1 MKKLLFTK
9 ISKDTVYL
17 FLLLGLSLGLIVWTI
32 QAVNYLDYVTQDG
45 HGLKTY
51 FLYSVLNFPKII
63 HRMIPFIFFISL
75 FLILI
80 NYETKNE
87 LLIFWT
93 HGVTK
98 IKFANVII
106 FLSVLL
112 FILQIFIGAFVSPH
126 FQYKSRALLN
136 YEKKFSNNKEIKLSA
151 DRIKKSIRELDP
163 KVKKAIDYAYSRI
176 WKFHSKQIKGLK
188 ERIIYVDKFKNKLEY
203 RNVPIESVGIY
214 VPGNLPS
221 TLLMNSIPAKMA
233 GVKKIILATPKIN
246 GKLNPAVLYA
256 AKKIGIKEI
265 YSMGGAQAIASFAYI
280 QKVNKVIGPGN
291 KYVAEAKRQLS
302 GKIIGTETMY
312 AGPSEICI
320 LADNKTDLNQI
331 ITSIVSQAEHDP
343 DSQCILIT
351 KDKKIINKVKLGITK
366 ILKTL
371 PRKKIATTSLKK
383 NGLIIIV
390 KNDKQILNVINEIAP
405 EHLEINVKNYKKYDK
420 KIFNVGSICNGRYTP
435 MSVSDYTVGTNH
447 VLPTSGSSKFL
458 KASAI
463 SSGKKF
469 PFRSAFQLKRP
480 RLKPTYAI
488 HKSLLS
494 FIWAYLQLSVS
505 SPV

>member
-1 MKKLLFTK
+1 M
-9 ISKDTVYL
+9 I
-17 FLLLGLSLGLIVWTI
+17 
-32 QAVNYLDYVTQDG
+32 
-45 HGLKTY
+45 
-51 FLYSVLNFPKII
+51 KII
-63 HRMIPFIFFISL
+63 NCKNNINKL
-75 FLILI
+75 TNFL
-80 NYETKNE
+80 ESRRTEKNNNLE
-87 LLIFWT
+87 IV
-93 HGVTK
+93 HKIIKDIKNNK
-98 IKFANVII
+98 IK
-106 FLSVLL
+106 
-112 FILQIFIGAFVSPH
+112 
-126 FQYKSRALLN
+126 ALLN
-136 YEKKFSNNKEIKLSA
+136 YEKKFSKNKEIKLST
-151 DRIKKSIRELDP
+151 DRVNKSIKKLDP

-176 WKFHSKQIKGLK
+176 WKFHSKQIKGLREK
-188 ERIIYVDKFKNKLEY
+188 ILYVDKFKNKLEY
-203 RNVPIESVGIY
+203 RSVPIESVGIY

-221 TLLMNSIPAKMA
+221 TLLMNSIPAKIA

-256 AKKIGIKEI
+256 AKKMGIKEI

-312 AGPSEICI
+312 AGASEICV
-320 LADNKTDLNQI
+320 LADNKTDVNQI

-351 KDKKIINKVKLGITK
+351 KDKKIINKVKTGITK

-405 EHLEINVKNYKKYDK
+405 EHLEINVKNYKKYEK

-447 VLPTSGSSKFL
+447 VLPTSGSSKF
-458 KASAI
+458 
-463 SSGKKF
+463 SSGLNINEFIKKISVVTLSKLGVEKIGNPAITLSEF
-469 PFRSAFQLKRP
+469 EQL
-480 RLKPTYAI
+480 YGHAQSI
-488 HKSLLS
+488 KSRMRRN
-494 FIWAYLQLSVS
+494 
-505 SPV
+505 

>member
-1 MKKLLFTK
+1 M
-9 ISKDTVYL
+9 I
-17 FLLLGLSLGLIVWTI
+17 
-32 QAVNYLDYVTQDG
+32 
-45 HGLKTY
+45 
-51 FLYSVLNFPKII
+51 KII
-63 HRMIPFIFFISL
+63 NCKNNINKL
-75 FLILI
+75 TNFL
-80 NYETKNE
+80 ESRRTEKNNNLE
-87 LLIFWT
+87 IV
-93 HGVTK
+93 HKIIKDIKNNK
-98 IKFANVII
+98 IK
-106 FLSVLL
+106 
-112 FILQIFIGAFVSPH
+112 
-126 FQYKSRALLN
+126 ALLN
-136 YEKKFSNNKEIKLSA
+136 YEKKFSKNKEIKLST
-151 DRIKKSIRELDP
+151 DRVNKSIKKLDP

-176 WKFHSKQIKGLK
+176 WKFHLKQIKGLREK
-188 ERIIYVDKFKNKLEY
+188 IVYFDKFKNKLEY
-203 RNVPIESVGIY
+203 RSIPIESVGIY

-256 AKKIGIKEI
+256 AKKMGIKEI

-312 AGPSEICI
+312 AGASEICV
-320 LADNKTDLNQI
+320 LADNKTDVNQI

-351 KDKKIINKVKLGITK
+351 KDKKIINKVKTGITK

-405 EHLEINVKNYKKYDK
+405 EHLEINVKNYKKYEK

-447 VLPTSGSSKFL
+447 VLPTSGSSKF
-458 KASAI
+458 
-463 SSGKKF
+463 SSGLNINEFIKKISVVTLSKLGVEKIGN
-469 PFRSAFQLKRP
+469 P
-480 RLKPTYAI
+480 AI
-488 HKSLLS
+488 TLSEFEHLYGHAQSIKSRMRRN
-494 FIWAYLQLSVS
+494 
-505 SPV
+505 